1 MATHTALKAT
11 ANERWKELTEGQRP
25 WIRIGTAIC
34 GHAAGAFDT
43 LAAIESKLKSS
54 GIDATVD
61 EVGCL
66 GICFAEPLVDVTLP
80 GGPRLFFSNV
90 GVDDVDAIVDGY
102 VKSGNIPT
110 EGVMGYLAEEG
121 QVVSPDAIN
130 GVPNL
135 NDIPQIGR
143 QKRVAL
149 RNAGTTAPADVYQY
163 LARDGYAGLNRALIE
178 MKPEDVIEE
187 MKSSGLRGRGGA
199 AFPTGVKWSFMSRGE
214 NPKYIL
220 CNCEEGDPGAF
231 NDKAI
236 LESDPYTTIEGI
248 TIAGYATGSS
258 NGIIFIRH
266 GHDGPIDRA
275 EAAVKQAYEAGL
287 LGKNILGTDF
297 SFDIEIS
304 LTGES
309 YVAGEETALMEAV
322 EGHRSMPRARPPF
335 PAAFGVWG
343 RPSTINNVKTLSY
356 APSILENGAE
366 WFSDIGVNKSTGTAI
381 ICLSG
386 NITYPGLYEVP
397 MGLTIG
403 EVINEIGGGVPD
415 GRKLKLLQTGG
426 PLGGVLSDQSAD
438 VHLDFDEMREAGAIL
453 GSGGIIVAD
462 ERTCAVDLT
471 RVLVAFCQY
480 ESCGKCFPCR
490 LGTTNL
496 LEIVERICAH
506 EDRPGDVELMKTVG
520 KTMQMG
526 SLCGH
531 GQLGFNPIESA
542 IKHFDSDFR
551 THMEERRCPTGSCRR
566 PGYAPV
572 NTRSFAQVPIG
583 EPVAP
588 VEPAPVS
595 LAPGL
600 AGK

>member
-1 MATHTALKAT
+1 MATYPEIKA
-11 ANERWKELTEGQRP
+11 AADERWSELTAGERP
-25 WIRIGTAIC
+25 WLRVGSALC

-43 LAAIESKLKSS
+43 LAALRKKLESS
-54 GIDATVD
+54 GVDATVD

-66 GICFAEPLVDVTLP
+66 GICFAEPLVDVTMP
-80 GGPRLFFSNV
+80 GGPRLFFRNV
-90 GVDDVDAIVDGY
+90 GVDDVEAIVDGY
-102 VKSGNIPT
+102 MTGGVIPADLVI
-110 EGVMGYLAEEG
+110 GRLSEEG
-121 QVVSPDAIN
+121 QAPID
-130 GVPNL
+130 GVRDL
-135 NDIPQIGR
+135 NELPQIGR
-143 QKRVAL
+143 QQRVAL
-149 RNAGTTAPADVYQY
+149 RNAGTIAPAEVQQY
-163 LARDGYAGLNRALIE
+163 VARGGYVGLNRALTT
-178 MKPEDVIEE
+178 MQPADVIEE
-187 MKSSGLRGRGGA
+187 MKASGLRGRGGA
-199 AFPTGVKWSFMSRGE
+199 AFPTGVKWSFMARGE

-220 CNCEEGDPGAF
+220 CNCEEGDPGAY

-248 TIAGYATGSS
+248 TIAGYATGAS

-266 GHDGPIDRA
+266 GHDGPIDRT
-275 EAAVKQAYEAGL
+275 EAAIKQAYEAGL
-287 LGKNILGTDF
+287 LGENILGSEF
-297 SFDIEIS
+297 SFNLEVS

-322 EGHRSMPRARPPF
+322 EGHRAMPRARPPF

-356 APSILENGAE
+356 APPILEHGAE
-366 WFSDIGVNKSTGTAI
+366 WFSGIGVNKSTGTAI

-403 EVINEIGGGVPD
+403 DVIDEIGGGVPE
-415 GRKLKLLQTGG
+415 GRSLKLLQTGG
-426 PLGGVLSDQSAD
+426 PLGGVLGSESAG

-462 ERTCAVDLT
+462 DRTCAVDLT
-471 RVLVAFCQY
+471 RVLVAFCQF

-496 LEIVERICAH
+496 LEIVERICRN

-520 KTMQMG
+520 KTMQAG

-542 IKHFDSDFR
+542 IKHFESDFR
-551 THMEERRCPTGSCRR
+551 VHMEERLCPTGSCRR
-566 PGYAPV
+566 PAYAPR
-572 NTRSFAQVPIG
+572 NTRPFAEAPIG
-583 EPVAP
+583 EPEPDP
-588 VEPAPVS
+588 VE
-595 LAPGL
+595 LAPEL
-600 AGK
+600 AGN